1 MYAVCPFGERRHD
14 LRMAYHTAHIMAA
27 QSMGEVKDEQFNAT
41 IDHLSSYLKC
51 DSGASDEQDIF
62 NPEALK
68 RMKENQC
75 QDSETT

>member
-1 MYAVCPFGERRHD
+1 
-14 LRMAYHTAHIMAA
+14 MAYHTAHLMAV
-27 QSMGEVKDEQFNAT
+27 QSMSEVKNEEFNAT

-51 DSGASDEQDIF
+51 DSDASDGQDIF
-62 NPEALK
+62 DPEALK